1 MNKPHLPPQDRSS
14 EERSKELRAQR
25 RAQEDADFERAR
37 QLLERTVQ
45 FLSRCVEEPETAL
58 QSEDPRALIQ
68 GLKALSVE
76 PASEPLEENEAP
88 RTIQIRHRRSA

>member
-1 MNKPHLPPQDRSS
+1 MNKPHRTQDRPDD
-14 EERSKELRAQR
+14 ERAKQRAER
-25 RAQEDADFERAR
+25 RAEEDADFERAR

-45 FLSRCVEEPETAL
+45 FLSRCVENPETAL

-68 GLKALSVE
+68 GLKALAVE
-76 PASEPLEENEAP
+76 PTAEPLAESEAP